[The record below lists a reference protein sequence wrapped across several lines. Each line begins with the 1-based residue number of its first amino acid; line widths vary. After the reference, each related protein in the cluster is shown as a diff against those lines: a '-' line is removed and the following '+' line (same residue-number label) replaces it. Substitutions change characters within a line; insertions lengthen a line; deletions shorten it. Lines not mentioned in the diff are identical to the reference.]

1 MKTKMQKEFNAMI
14 QNNGIFPIFEIPV
27 IDKRTG
33 ENEHIIFDIF
43 LTQRSM
49 VAQHEA
55 TTAKEERS
63 KKIAHCK
70 VRIDKD
76 FSLDA
81 NLQELYSAC
90 IDKIIESEY
99 FDLQD

>member
-1 MKTKMQKEFNAMI
+1 MTALQKEFDAI
-14 QNNGIFPIFEIPV
+14 DKIKCFEIPV
-27 IDKRTG
+27 FDHRTH
-33 ENEHIIFDIF
+33 ELEHIVFDIF

-49 VAQHEA
+49 VAQCEP
-55 TTAKEERS
+55 TTRKELKS

-90 IDKIIESEY
+90 IDKIIASDFFELT
-99 FDLQD
+99 D

>member
-1 MKTKMQKEFNAMI
+1 METKMQREFNALV
-14 QNNGIFPIFEIPV
+14 QGNGLFPIFEIPV

-33 ENEHIIFDIF
+33 ENEHIVLDIF
-43 LTQRSM
+43 LTQRCM
-49 VAQHEA
+49 VAQCEA
-55 TTAKEERS
+55 TTAKEEKS

-81 NLQELYSAC
+81 NLSELYSAC
-90 IDKIIESEY
+90 IDKIMESE
-99 FDLQD
+99 FFKLQD

>member
-1 MKTKMQKEFNAMI
+1 MKTESIQKQFD
-14 QNNGIFPIFEIPV
+14 GITLAKVFEVPV

-33 ENEHIIFDIF
+33 ENEYIVFH
-43 LTQRSM
+43 LHSTQRSL

-76 FSLDA
+76 FSLDS